1 MGGRHPQ
8 RAPSSP
14 WLLHTVPL
22 KHSSL
27 RVVTDGKLFC
37 SVLHTEELPAINSVS
52 AIFLIYLGP
61 SPVAENGFPNEMTKY
76 LIANG
81 NLLEISRCEFGSTFL
96 PGRPVEIHFLPRLWL
111 IPFHPNCCVCSNWRP
126 FFFFFINNNVMLK
139 NLALLSLRACS
150 VTLFSVPSSSSSSSS
165 KLLFDNPYLV
175 PTCCLSVLTQAVFEL
190 GIFSW

>member
-1 MGGRHPQ
+1 MQIPQRSVVPCSGLTSWVYGANHAGITAVEPMGGRHPQ

-126 FFFFFINNNVMLK
+126 FFFFYK
-139 NLALLSLRACS
+139 
-150 VTLFSVPSSSSSSSS
+150 
-165 KLLFDNPYLV
+165 
-175 PTCCLSVLTQAVFEL
+175 
-190 GIFSW
+190 